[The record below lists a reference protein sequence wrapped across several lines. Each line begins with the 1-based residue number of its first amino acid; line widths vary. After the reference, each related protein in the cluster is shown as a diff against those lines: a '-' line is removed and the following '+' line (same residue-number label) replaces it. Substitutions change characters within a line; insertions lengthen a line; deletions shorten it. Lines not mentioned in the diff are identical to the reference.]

1 MTGQESRAAQPTDR
15 LSYLWLA
22 IGVLLSL
29 FTVGKWVIPLAPW
42 LSPVFLIRF
51 TRTQRRLLWAY
62 FLLAI
67 TSAIVTA
74 IVLQGVLEGSTYI
87 STIIG
92 AALISNLP
100 FVADRLLSRQFK
112 GFISTLAFP
121 LAFTALEFINV
132 ATNPLGSYGSWG
144 YTQYGNL
151 ALAQLASIT
160 GLWGLTFLINWLGP
174 VANWA
179 WERSCNWP
187 QIRHGVAIFA
197 AILLAAVA
205 YGSIRLTFFAPQGGT
220 VRVAAFTSV
229 DYRARQEELHGAKD
243 NDWESFRQ
251 MSAERE
257 DLYFADTIREA
268 RAGAQIIL
276 WPEMA
281 IMAASEDEADLIA
294 RGREVARE
302 EGIYLAMPIG
312 IAYEDDAQPWEN
324 KLLLMSPDGD
334 IVMEHFKYGG
344 NVFEGSVL
352 GDGILRT
359 AETPFGTLSGI
370 ICWDTDF
377 PATVRQA
384 GRNGTDILLSPS
396 LDYRSIDPMHAH
408 MAAFRAIENGVSV
421 VRSADN
427 GLSVITDPYGRALAQ
442 TDHFTSS
449 EWVTVA
455 QVPTQGVFTLYPI
468 IGDLFGWL
476 AVVGLLIMI
485 VSGVIQGRRAARAHP
500 PRKPKPA

>member
-1 MTGQESRAAQPTDR
+1 MTGQASKEVQPTDR

-29 FTVGKWVIPLAPW
+29 FTLGKWVIPLAPW

-51 TRTQRRLLWAY
+51 TRTQRKLLWAY

-67 TSAIVTA
+67 TGAIATA
-74 IVLQGVLEGSTYI
+74 IVLQGVLEGLTYI
-87 STIIG
+87 STIVG
-92 AALISNLP
+92 GALIGNLP
-100 FVADRLLSRQFK
+100 YVADRLLSRRFK
-112 GFISTLAFP
+112 GFASTLAFP
-121 LAFTALEFINV
+121 LTFTALEFVNV
-132 ATNPLGSYGSWG
+132 TTNPMGSYGAWG

-160 GLWGLTFLINWLGP
+160 GLWGLTLLVNWLGP
-174 VANWA
+174 VVNWA
-179 WERSCNWP
+179 WERSCNWS
-187 QIRHGVAIFA
+187 QIRHGIAIFA
-197 AILLAAVA
+197 GILLAVVA
-205 YGSIRLTFFAPQGGT
+205 YGSARLTFFAPQGGT
-220 VRVAAFTSV
+220 VRIAALTSV
-229 DYRARQEELHGAKD
+229 DYRARQQELHDAMD

-268 RAGAQIIL
+268 RAGAQIIV

-281 IMAASEDEADLIA
+281 IMVASEDETDLIA

-312 IAYEDDAQPWEN
+312 IAYEDDAQLWEN
-324 KLLLMSPDGD
+324 KLLLIGPDGD
-334 IVMEHFKYGG
+334 ILMEHFKYGG

-359 AETPFGTLSGI
+359 VETPFGTLSGV

-427 GLSVITDPYGRALAQ
+427 GLSVIVDPYGRVLAQ

-455 QVPTQGVFTLYPI
+455 QVPTQGVFTLYSV

-476 AVVGLLIMI
+476 AVVGLVIMTGW
-485 VSGVIQGRRAARAHP
+485 GVIQGRRAAKATP
-500 PRKPKPA
+500 PLKPESA